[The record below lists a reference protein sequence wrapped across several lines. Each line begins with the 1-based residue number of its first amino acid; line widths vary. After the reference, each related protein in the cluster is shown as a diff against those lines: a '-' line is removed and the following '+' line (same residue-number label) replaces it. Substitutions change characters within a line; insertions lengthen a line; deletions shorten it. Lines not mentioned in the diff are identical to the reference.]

1 MATTRRT
8 LIRRSPAELLAW
20 SIARKHSCQPPTEP
34 GALCRWLKHRPQ
46 ILSWVVSHRPAEAIA
61 LGLIERPLPA
71 VIDSLRHHSLPLD
84 PRQEANLRRCLQLA
98 GITAAE
104 LELGL
109 SDRPHILQTALQL
122 LSDADDAAG

>member
-1 MATTRRT
+1 MTRRT

-20 SIARKHSCQPPTEP
+20 AIAKKYNCEPPTEP
-34 GALCRWLKHRPQ
+34 GALCRWLKNRPH
-46 ILSWVVSHRPAEAIA
+46 ILSWVVAHRPAEAIA

-98 GITAAE
+98 GITADE
-104 LELGL
+104 LALGL

-122 LSDADDAAG
+122 LNSDAEAR